1 MPNLSRLCAKRTFIK
16 LLLWLIIWNNAKNTK
31 DGEEILR
38 YQSQM
43 TNSKFLENLI
53 AGSCDKMQEVRQHI
67 ALAAPYP
74 VNVLAIGPTG
84 SGKELIAKGIHKL
97 SARTGKFIA
106 VNAAAIPAELLEA
119 ELFGYEK
126 GAFTGADK
134 SRKGKV
140 EEAAN
145 GTLFLDEIGDM
156 PFSLQAKLLRV
167 LETKTVQK
175 IGSEKSIPVD
185 FRLVCATHTDIGE
198 LARQGKFRAD
208 LLYRIAVYTIENPP
222 LAERTEDLEELMTV
236 LSMRLKKTETKIK
249 PATFDAEAMGFLR
262 AYSWPGNI
270 RELANFLQKCSV
282 LFSGQ
287 TLSVE
292 KIKPLMPNFE
302 TGEPSEVTQ
311 ASLWDDPPVSSQ
323 PAERLTLSNG
333 FDASN
338 INNFSDY
345 FSSNQPLNLRQ
356 FLSDMEEKLIT
367 SALQQSDGSVE
378 SAAQKLGL
386 SSEDLLEKIKL
397 YAVMNRSLGK

>member
-1 MPNLSRLCAKRTFIK
+1 LFYETRHIRMS
-16 LLLWLIIWNNAKNTK
+16 
-31 DGEEILR
+31 
-38 YQSQM
+38 
-43 TNSKFLENLI
+43 TNKFLENLI
-53 AGSCDKMQEVRQHI
+53 AGSSAKMQDVRQHI

-97 SARTGKFIA
+97 SGREGKFIA
-106 VNAAAIPAELLEA
+106 VNSAAIPAELLEA

-134 SRKGKV
+134 TRKGKV

-222 LAERTEDLEELMTV
+222 LADRTEDLDELIKV
-236 LSMRLKKTETKIK
+236 LSMRLKKTEKKIK
-249 PATFDAEAMGFLR
+249 PAEFDPQALDYLKS
-262 AYSWPGNI
+262 YSWPGNI

-282 LFSGQ
+282 LYSGQ
-287 TLSVE
+287 TLNVDA
-292 KIKPLMPNFE
+292 IKDLMPSFGAPLDQE
-302 TGEPSEVTQ
+302 TEEQATLWAEDTLESDFSENVDDSLATEAFSLENLTQ
-311 ASLWDDPPVSSQ
+311 YFDD
-323 PAERLTLSNG
+323 ERS
-333 FDASN
+333 
-338 INNFSDY
+338 
-345 FSSNQPLNLRQ
+345 LNLKK
-356 FLSDMEEKLIT
+356 FLSELEENFI
-367 SALQQSDGSVE
+367 AAAMQHSDGSVE
-378 SAAQKLGL
+378 TAAQKLGL
-386 SSEDLLEKIKL
+386 NSEELLEKIKVL
-397 YAVMNRSLGK
+397 AVMSKSKPLL

>member
-1 MPNLSRLCAKRTFIK
+1 MFYETRHIRMS
-16 LLLWLIIWNNAKNTK
+16 
-31 DGEEILR
+31 
-38 YQSQM
+38 
-43 TNSKFLENLI
+43 TNKFLENLI
-53 AGSCDKMQEVRQHI
+53 AGSSAKMQDVRQHI

-97 SARTGKFIA
+97 SGREGKFIA
-106 VNAAAIPAELLEA
+106 VNSAAIPAELLEA

-134 SRKGKV
+134 TRKGKV

-222 LAERTEDLEELMTV
+222 LADRVEDLDELIKV
-236 LSMRLKKTETKIK
+236 LSMRLKKTEKKIK
-249 PATFDAEAMGFLR
+249 PAEFDPQALDYLKS
-262 AYSWPGNI
+262 YSWPGNI

-282 LFSGQ
+282 LYSGQ
-287 TLSVE
+287 TLNVDA
-292 KIKPLMPNFE
+292 IKDLMPSFGAPLDQE
-302 TGEPSEVTQ
+302 TEEQATLWAEDTLESDFSENVDDSLAAGAFSLENLTQ
-311 ASLWDDPPVSSQ
+311 YFDD
-323 PAERLTLSNG
+323 ERS
-333 FDASN
+333 
-338 INNFSDY
+338 
-345 FSSNQPLNLRQ
+345 LNLKK
-356 FLSDMEEKLIT
+356 FLSELEENFI
-367 SALQQSDGSVE
+367 AAAMQHSDGSVE
-378 SAAQKLGL
+378 TAAQKLGL
-386 SSEDLLEKIKL
+386 NSEELLEKIKVL
-397 YAVMNRSLGK
+397 AVMSKSKPLL

>member
-1 MPNLSRLCAKRTFIK
+1 MFYETRHIRMS
-16 LLLWLIIWNNAKNTK
+16 
-31 DGEEILR
+31 
-38 YQSQM
+38 
-43 TNSKFLENLI
+43 TNKFLENLI
-53 AGSCDKMQEVRQHI
+53 AGSSAKMQDVRQHI

-97 SARTGKFIA
+97 SGREGKFIA
-106 VNAAAIPAELLEA
+106 VNSAAIPAELLEA

-134 SRKGKV
+134 TRKGKV

-222 LAERTEDLEELMTV
+222 LADRTEDLDELIKV
-236 LSMRLKKTETKIK
+236 LSMRLKKTEKKIK
-249 PATFDAEAMGFLR
+249 PAEFDPQALDYLKS
-262 AYSWPGNI
+262 YSWPGNI

-282 LFSGQ
+282 LYSGQ
-287 TLSVE
+287 TLNVDA
-292 KIKPLMPNFE
+292 IKELMPSFGAPLDQE
-302 TGEPSEVTQ
+302 TEEQATLWAEDTLESDFSENLDDSLATEAFSLENLTQ
-311 ASLWDDPPVSSQ
+311 YFDD
-323 PAERLTLSNG
+323 ERS
-333 FDASN
+333 
-338 INNFSDY
+338 
-345 FSSNQPLNLRQ
+345 LNLKK
-356 FLSDMEEKLIT
+356 FLSELEENFI
-367 SALQQSDGSVE
+367 AAAMQHSDGSVE
-378 SAAQKLGL
+378 TAAQKLGL
-386 SSEDLLEKIKL
+386 NSEELLEKIKVL
-397 YAVMNRSLGK
+397 AVMSKSKPLL

>member
-1 MPNLSRLCAKRTFIK
+1 MS
-16 LLLWLIIWNNAKNTK
+16 
-31 DGEEILR
+31 
-38 YQSQM
+38 
-43 TNSKFLENLI
+43 TNKFLENLI
-53 AGSCDKMQEVRQHI
+53 AGSSAKMQDVRQHI

-97 SARTGKFIA
+97 SGREGKFIA
-106 VNAAAIPAELLEA
+106 VNSAAIPAELLEA

-134 SRKGKV
+134 TRKGKV

-222 LAERTEDLEELMTV
+222 LADRTEDLDELIKV
-236 LSMRLKKTETKIK
+236 LSMRLKKTEKKIK
-249 PATFDAEAMGFLR
+249 PAEFDPPALDYLKS
-262 AYSWPGNI
+262 YSWPGNI

-282 LFSGQ
+282 LYSGQ
-287 TLSVE
+287 TLNVDA
-292 KIKPLMPNFE
+292 IKDLMPSFGAPLDQE
-302 TGEPSEVTQ
+302 TEEQATLWAEDTLESDFSENVDDSLATEAFSLENLTQ
-311 ASLWDDPPVSSQ
+311 YFDD
-323 PAERLTLSNG
+323 ERS
-333 FDASN
+333 
-338 INNFSDY
+338 
-345 FSSNQPLNLRQ
+345 LNLKK
-356 FLSDMEEKLIT
+356 FLSELEENFI
-367 SALQQSDGSVE
+367 AAAMQHSDGSVE
-378 SAAQKLGL
+378 TAAQKLGL
-386 SSEDLLEKIKL
+386 NSEELLEKIKVL
-397 YAVMNRSLGK
+397 AVMSKSKPLL

>member
-1 MPNLSRLCAKRTFIK
+1 MFYETRHIRMS
-16 LLLWLIIWNNAKNTK
+16 
-31 DGEEILR
+31 
-38 YQSQM
+38 
-43 TNSKFLENLI
+43 TNKFLENLI
-53 AGSCDKMQEVRQHI
+53 AGSSAKMQDVRQHI

-97 SARTGKFIA
+97 SGREGKFIA
-106 VNAAAIPAELLEA
+106 VNSAAIPAELLEA

-134 SRKGKV
+134 ARKGKV

-222 LAERTEDLEELMTV
+222 LADRTEDLDELIKV
-236 LSMRLKKTETKIK
+236 LSMRLKKTEKKIK
-249 PATFDAEAMGFLR
+249 PAEFDPQALDYLKS
-262 AYSWPGNI
+262 YSWPGNI

-282 LFSGQ
+282 LYSGQ
-287 TLSVE
+287 TLNVDA
-292 KIKPLMPNFE
+292 IKELMPSFGAPLDQE
-302 TGEPSEVTQ
+302 TEEQATLWAEDTLESDFSENVDDSLATEAFSLENLTQ
-311 ASLWDDPPVSSQ
+311 YFDD
-323 PAERLTLSNG
+323 ERS
-333 FDASN
+333 
-338 INNFSDY
+338 
-345 FSSNQPLNLRQ
+345 LNLKK
-356 FLSDMEEKLIT
+356 FLSELEENFI
-367 SALQQSDGSVE
+367 AAAMQHSDGSVE
-378 SAAQKLGL
+378 TAAQKLGL
-386 SSEDLLEKIKL
+386 NSEELLEKIKVL
-397 YAVMNRSLGK
+397 AVMSKSKPLL